1 MSATHVPVALR
12 AHRTVEREIDMCRLS
27 EVETRPE
34 ALDCLDMDCLGIDR
48 EVEEADQRPERRKK
62 LINERGPLTT
72 KEARQ

>member
-1 MSATHVPVALR
+1 
-12 AHRTVEREIDMCRLS
+12 MCRLS